1 MLSLVNVITSSMGPR
16 REPMT
21 FVTTTA
27 GCINQGPFIEK
38 LDALH
43 RILEKELDYVMVETE
58 E

>member
-1 MLSLVNVITSSMGPR
+1 MGPR

>member
-1 MLSLVNVITSSMGPR
+1 MGPR

-27 GCINQGPFIEK
+27 GTISTGPFIEK

-43 RILEKELDYVMVETE
+43 RTLEKELNYVKVEE
-58 E
+58 